1 MKANTAKSQQGVTLI
16 GLAFFLALGT
26 IVALIGMR
34 AAPFYIDYFTMRSM
48 LQNLASEKRT
58 ATDRELR
65 RDFDM
70 RANTNYLIGYGSGD
84 LVIDRDNGYLTLT
97 VSMSD
102 KKSLVG
108 GVSLLMEL
116 DAKASSILN

>member
-1 MKANTAKSQQGVTLI
+1 MKKQKGVTLI
-16 GLAFFLALGT
+16 GLVFFLALGT

-34 AAPFYIDYFTMRSM
+34 VAPFYIDFFTMRSM
-48 LQNLASEKRT
+48 LQNLATEKRK
-58 ATDRELR
+58 ATDREIR

-70 RANTNYLIGYGSGD
+70 RASTNYLTGYSSGD

-97 VSMSD
+97 VSMND

-116 DAKASSILN
+116 DAKGSAILN

>member
-1 MKANTAKSQQGVTLI
+1 MKTQKGITLI
-16 GLAFFLALGT
+16 GLIFFLALGSL
-26 IVALIGMR
+26 VALIAMR
-34 AAPFYIDYFTMRSM
+34 VAPFYIDFFTMRSM
-48 LQNLASEKRT
+48 LGNMAMEKRG

-70 RANTNYLIGYGSGD
+70 RANSNYLTGYSGSD
-84 LVIDRDNGYLTLT
+84 MVIDRDNGYLTLT
-97 VSMSD
+97 VFMTD

-116 DAKASSILN
+116 DAKGSAILK